1 MVSKPGAEKGGKEGM
16 SIEPRLD
23 HLVELAREGNE
34 EALEAVVRAIQ
45 DRIYNLAL
53 RMLWRPSHHQRNGS
67 PKARLASATS
77 EVYGTELSFGQ

>member
-1 MVSKPGAEKGGKEGM
+1 M
-16 SIEPRLD
+16 SRESRLD
-23 HLVELAREGNE
+23 HLVGQARKGDE
-34 EALEAVVRAIQ
+34 EALEAIVRGIQ

-77 EVYGTELSFGQ
+77 EIYGTELSFG